1 MIIID
6 LWEHN
11 KKQQDKQLFCSFDT
25 VWVFQSVFNT
35 CSTQAG
41 HRTWLQLMLLKSDS
55 IGNEWYT

>member
-25 VWVFQSVFNT
+25 VSHV
-35 CSTQAG
+35 
-41 HRTWLQLMLLKSDS
+41 K
-55 IGNEWYT
+55 